1 MDDQITIRLSSDH
14 ALVLFEWLSSRD
26 ERDFSSAHPAE
37 QRVLWDLESQLETKL
52 PMLFDADYA
61 QQLDR
66 ARHAIG
72 H

>member
-1 MDDQITIRLSSDH
+1 MDDQITISLSSDH

-52 PMLFDADYA
+52 PMLFDPDYA
-61 QQLDR
+61 ERVDR

-72 H
+72 R